1 MGANAM
7 TMKTILV
14 PIEESEGLDAILD
27 TALLTAKIFGSYIEG
42 LYYQPTAASA
52 MVVAGEGLVVTT
64 PELVESV
71 EQQDR
76 DRREQVHKHF
86 EDFMAKRDVPVG
98 PPKLSQNTPQA
109 NWIEEESPNSE
120 IVGSRSRVFDLTVVA
135 RPKKGTNIAA
145 MSILEA
151 ALFEGGK
158 PILIAPPKSPAK
170 LAEHLAIAWNGSTE
184 TARTIAFSMP
194 FINRAKKVTI
204 ITIEDF
210 GVPGPSAQE
219 LARQLEQNG
228 IEIETDYKHVD
239 RSKESPGKVFL
250 DEANEIG
257 ADLLIKGAYTQSRIR
272 QMIFGGATDYILWN
286 SEIPVLMAN

>member
-1 MGANAM
+1 M

-14 PIEESEGLDAILD
+14 PIEEREGLNAILD
-27 TALLTAKIFGSYIEG
+27 TALLTAQIFGSYIEG

-76 DRREQVHKHF
+76 DRREQVHKYF
-86 EDFMAKRDVPVG
+86 KDFMAERNIPIG
-98 PPKLSQNTPQA
+98 RPELPQKEPRA

-158 PILIAPPKSPAK
+158 PILIAPPNSPSK
-170 LAEHLAIAWNGSTE
+170 LDEHIAIAWNGSTE

-250 DEANEIG
+250 EEAKEIG
-257 ADLLIKGAYTQSRIR
+257 ADLLVKGAYTQSRIR

>member
-1 MGANAM
+1 M

-14 PIEESEGLDAILD
+14 PIEEREGLNAILD
-27 TALLTAKIFGSYIEG
+27 TALLTAQIFGSYIEG

-76 DRREQVHKHF
+76 DRREQVHKYF
-86 EDFMAKRDVPVG
+86 EDFMAERNIPIG
-98 PPKLSQNTPQA
+98 RPELPQKEPRA

-158 PILIAPPKSPAK
+158 PILIAPPNSPSK
-170 LAEHLAIAWNGSTE
+170 LDEHIAIAWNGSTE

-194 FINRAKKVTI
+194 FIYIFFSTYTI
-204 ITIEDF
+204 KIHF
-210 GVPGPSAQE
+210 
-219 LARQLEQNG
+219 
-228 IEIETDYKHVD
+228 
-239 RSKESPGKVFL
+239 SKF
-250 DEANEIG
+250 IH
-257 ADLLIKGAYTQSRIR
+257 
-272 QMIFGGATDYILWN
+272 
-286 SEIPVLMAN
+286 

>member
-1 MGANAM
+1 M

-14 PIEESEGLDAILD
+14 PIEEREGLNAILD
-27 TALLTAKIFGSYIEG
+27 TALLTAQIFGSYIEG

-52 MVVAGEGLVVTT
+52 MAVAGEGLVVTT

-76 DRREQVHKHF
+76 DRREQVHKYF
-86 EDFMAKRDVPVG
+86 EDFMAERNIPIG
-98 PPKLSQNTPQA
+98 RPELPQKEPRA

-158 PILIAPPKSPAK
+158 PILIAPPNSPSK
-170 LAEHLAIAWNGSTE
+170 LDEHIAIAWNGSTE
-184 TARTIAFSMP
+184 TARTVAFSMP

-250 DEANEIG
+250 DESKEIG
-257 ADLLIKGAYTQSRIR
+257 ADLLVKGAYTQSRIR

>member
-1 MGANAM
+1 M
-7 TMKTILV
+7 TMKTLLV
-14 PIEESEGLDAILD
+14 PIEESEGLDSILE

-86 EDFMAKRDVPVG
+86 EEFMKAKGVPIG
-98 PPKLSQNTPQA
+98 PPVLPQNSPRA

-135 RPKKGTNIAA
+135 RPKKGANIAA

-158 PILIAPPKSPAK
+158 PILIAPPVAPTK
-170 LAEHLAIAWNGSTE
+170 LDEHLAIAWNGSTE

-210 GVPGPSAQE
+210 GVPGPGAAE
-219 LARQLEQNG
+219 LARQMERNG
-228 IEIETDYKHVD
+228 IEIETDTKHVD

-250 DEANEIG
+250 DEAKEIG

>member
-1 MGANAM
+1 M
-7 TMKTILV
+7 TMKTVLV
-14 PIEESEGLDAILD
+14 PIEESEGLESILE
-27 TALLTAKIFGSYIEG
+27 TALFTAKIFGSYIEG

-71 EQQDR
+71 EQRDR
-76 DRREQVHKHF
+76 DRREQVHKF
-86 EDFMAKRDVPVG
+86 FTDFMKSRGIPVG
-98 PPKLSQNTPQA
+98 SAASPQGPVQA
-109 NWIEEESPNSE
+109 NWVEEDSPNSE
-120 IVGSRSRVFDLTVVA
+120 IVGSRSRVFDITAVA
-135 RPKKGTNIAA
+135 RPTKGANIAA

-158 PILIAPPKSPAK
+158 PILIAPPNAPDQLGK
-170 LAEHLAIAWNGSTE
+170 HIAIAWNGSTE

-194 FINRAKKVTI
+194 FINRAKRVTI

-210 GVPGPSAQE
+210 GVPGPSADE
-219 LARQLEQNG
+219 LARQMERNG
-228 IEIETDYKHVD
+228 IEIETDTKHVD

-250 DEANEIG
+250 DEAEEIG
-257 ADLLIKGAYTQSRIR
+257 ADLLVKGAYTQSRIR

-286 SEIPVLMAN
+286 SQIPVLMAN

>member
-1 MGANAM
+1 M
-7 TMKTILV
+7 TMKTLLV
-14 PIEESEGLDAILD
+14 PIEESEGLDSILE

-52 MVVAGEGLVVTT
+52 MMVAGEGLVVTT

-71 EQQDR
+71 EQQDHN
-76 DRREQVHKHF
+76 RREQVHKHF
-86 EDFMAKRDVPVG
+86 EDFMAGKGVPIG
-98 PPKLSQNTPQA
+98 PPVLPQDAPRA

-135 RPKKGTNIAA
+135 RPKKGANIAA

-158 PILIAPPKSPAK
+158 PILIAPPTVPTK
-170 LAEHLAIAWNGSTE
+170 LDEHLAIAWNSSTE

-210 GVPGPSAQE
+210 GVPGPSAEE
-219 LARQLEQNG
+219 LARQMEHNG
-228 IEIETDYKHVD
+228 IEIETDTKHVD
-239 RSKESPGKVFL
+239 SSKESPGKVFL
-250 DEANEIG
+250 DEAKEIG

>member
-1 MGANAM
+1 M

-14 PIEESEGLDAILD
+14 PIEESDGLDSILE
-27 TALLTAKIFGSYIEG
+27 TALLTANIFGSYVEG

-76 DRREQVHKHF
+76 ERREQVHKQF
-86 EDFMAKRDVPVG
+86 EDFMSKKGVIIG
-98 PPKLSQNTPQA
+98 PPELPQKSPRA
-109 NWIEEESPNSE
+109 NWIEDESPNSE
-120 IVGSRSRVFDLTVVA
+120 TVGSRSRVFDMTVVA
-135 RPKKGTNIAA
+135 RPKKGSNIAA

-158 PILIAPPKSPAK
+158 PILIAPPEAPRK
-170 LAEHLAIAWNGSTE
+170 LDEHLAIAWNGSTE

-204 ITIEDF
+204 ITVENF

-219 LARQLEQNG
+219 LARQLERNG
-228 IEIETDYKHVD
+228 IEIEMDYKHVD
-239 RSKESPGKVFL
+239 RAKDSTGKIIL
-250 DEANEIG
+250 DEVKSIG

-272 QMIFGGATDYILWN
+272 QIIFGGATDYILWN
-286 SEIPVLMAN
+286 AEVPVLMAH